1 MSEAL
6 QLAIGRLL
14 RPLVKVMIEG
24 GLTFPWLVNLL
35 RTIYVEVAEAE
46 FSIDGKPPTQS
57 RVAVLTGVHRK
68 EIKRLTTTDQA
79 DHAAPA
85 TLSLSARVIAVWC
98 SDPDYLDDDG
108 HPLPLPRTAG
118 YEKPSLERLVASV
131 SQDVRARSL
140 LEEWL
145 RLGVVD
151 LEDDQV
157 KLQQAGLVPS
167 KGYDE
172 KAYYFGRNI
181 RDHIAAGAHNL
192 EGLEP
197 AFLDRA
203 VSYSGLS
210 RQSLEELQALC
221 KQRGEA
227 LLLEINRQARQLAE
241 RDGAAGQ
248 PDGRMIFGAYFFAE
262 DQRLSA
268 EAGASDAG

>member
-1 MSEAL
+1 
-6 QLAIGRLL
+6 
-14 RPLVKVMIEG
+14 MIDG
-24 GLTFPWLVNLL
+24 GLTFPWLVSLL
-35 RTIYVEVAEAE
+35 RMIYVEVAEAE
-46 FSIDGKPPTQS
+46 FGIDGKPPTQS

-68 EIKRLTTTDQA
+68 EIKRLTTNDRA
-79 DHAAPA
+79 DNAAPA
-85 TLSLSARVIAVWC
+85 NLSLSARVIAVWC

-108 HPLPLPRTAG
+108 HPLPLPRTAAYG
-118 YEKPSLERLVASV
+118 KPSLERLVAAV

-151 LEDDQV
+151 LEGDQV
-157 KLQQAGLVPS
+157 RLQQAGLVPS
-167 KGYDE
+167 KGYEE

-192 EGLEP
+192 ESLEP

-210 RQSLEELQALC
+210 RQSLDELQALC

-262 DQRLSA
+262 DQPMSA